1 MEWMFAAFLVA
12 SMIHMGEEY
21 FYPGGFMQ
29 FMQRLNPRFERL
41 ITVPFAIVMN
51 GLQLVLC
58 AIVIAVGPRAPVFT
72 MSVAGLIFINGLVH
86 IGACARVRGYAPG
99 VLSGVILYIPLAAYA
114 YIVFLRAGLLTWQQ
128 VAWTGVLG
136 MLCQLIPIGYL
147 VVASALG
154 KGGRA
159 VSS

>member
-1 MEWMFAAFLVA
+1 MDWIFPAFLAA
-12 SMIHMGEEY
+12 SLAHMGEEY
-21 FYPGGFMQ
+21 FFPGGFMQ
-29 FMQRLNPRFERL
+29 MMKRLNPRFERL

-114 YIVFLRAGLLTWQQ
+114 YIVFLCAGLLTWQQ
-128 VAWTGVLG
+128 VAWTGALG
-136 MLCQLIPIGYL
+136 LLYQLIPIGYM
-147 VVASALG
+147 VVVSALG
-154 KGGRA
+154 KQRKA